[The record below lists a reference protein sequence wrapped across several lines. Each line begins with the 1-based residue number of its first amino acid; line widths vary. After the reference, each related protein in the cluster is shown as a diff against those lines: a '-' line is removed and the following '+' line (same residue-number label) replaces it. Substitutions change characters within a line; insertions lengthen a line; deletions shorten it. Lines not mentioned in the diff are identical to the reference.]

1 MTSKY
6 TNQVAFRGRNDSHTL
21 NDTSFEYNQNA
32 NFSYPVDT
40 VLRVRLEVEETN
52 SKNSSESGQLEY
64 RHYTTSWSGWSNVT
78 GSSSVIQGA
87 SSGSFSDDDSTT
99 NVLTGSARTFTGGN
113 GTFDGLPGS
122 PTSINNSHLEN
133 EYVLTIVSADVA
145 NGDLIEVRI
154 AGLDNWAQTP
164 QITVIESS
172 ATEESIVGGLEQDES
187 IALAQYI
194 DAPASVATEQ
204 DEAIAYVQN
213 IIAEN
218 LVELTQEEAVT
229 LLDQLDANQPLP
241 DLVYDLAIALSDD
254 VSKED
259 SIIGG
264 LTLSQAITIL
274 YDLEPL
280 LSSITT
286 EESHTVQVIASRITE
301 AAQTLSLS
309 HALTVS
315 QYKIVEETLY
325 DTA

>member
-6 TNQVAFRGRNDSHTL
+6 TNQVGFRGRNDQHTL
-21 NDTSFEYNQNA
+21 NDTSWEYNQNT
-32 NFSYPVDT
+32 NFSYPT
-40 VLRVRLEVEETN
+40 ATKLRIRLEVEETN
-52 SKNSSESGQLEY
+52 NKVSTETGLLEW
-64 RHYTTSWSGWSNVT
+64 RHYTTSWTGWTAFST
-78 GSSSVIQGA
+78 TSSVIKA
-87 SSGSFSDDDSTT
+87 VSSGSFSEDDATS
-99 NVLTGSARTFTGGN
+99 NLLTGSATTFNAGYGC
-113 GTFDGLPGS
+113 GDGS
-122 PTSINNSHLEN
+122 PSNVSIQNNHLEN
-133 EYVLTIVSADVA
+133 EYCMEIVDADVS
-145 NGDLIEVRI
+145 NGDLIEVRM
-154 AGLDNWAQTP
+154 AGLNNWAVTP
-164 QITVIESS
+164 QITVIKSS

-187 IALAQYI
+187 VALAQYI

-259 SIIGG
+259 SIVGG